1 MGVME
6 CVAADIDDYVNK
18 AVRLGT
24 DADYRAS
31 VSSQIREASP
41 LLFEDTEAVREHE
54 RIFQELIERAHSE

>member
-31 VSSQIREASP
+31 VSSQIRESSH
-41 LLFEDTEAVREHE
+41 LLFEDPEAVREHE
-54 RIFQELIERAHSE
+54 RIFQELIERARSE